1 MTNKLDIKQQNL
13 VNQFGEILKFGSTL
27 LSSTELNF
35 TKVRFKKQLLF
46 LVLCAA
52 QSYSESIFKLLR
64 NEPYFDKA
72 SEVLFRSLVETFI
85 NINYIYSGR
94 TQRNAFI
101 FIIDSVQ
108 EQIDFAEKHRSFWNK
123 YPKWNLTF
131 GHIKSPS
138 DWDQFI
144 NEKEVEIQKISKRYK
159 YKIPKQ
165 IPDIRGRAIIFDEH
179 LKKKKNLSERKS
191 LEKYY
196 VLYYKFFSQIA
207 HLNSSGL
214 NRFFVTDANGQQR
227 LMTDG
232 SPDEVERIVSITY
245 QIYFVLLRF
254 FAKEYKLYKKE
265 DFLQFE
271 KFSKSMLKS
280 EPL

>member
-1 MTNKLDIKQQNL
+1 VTNKFNAKQQNL

-46 LVLCAA
+46 LVVCAS

-64 NEPYFDKA
+64 SEPYFDKA

-101 FIIDSVQ
+101 FIIDSIQ

-144 NEKEVEIQKISKRYK
+144 NEKELEIQKISKRYK

-165 IPDIRGRAIIFDEH
+165 IPDIRGRAIIFDEY
-179 LKKKKNLSERKS
+179 LKKKKKLSERKS

-214 NRFFVTDANGQQR
+214 NRFFVTDSNGQQR

-232 SPDEVERIVSITY
+232 SPEDVERIVSITY

-265 DFLQFE
+265 DFVQFE
-271 KFSKSMLKS
+271 KFSKDMLKN
-280 EPL
+280 

>member
-1 MTNKLDIKQQNL
+1 MSNKFNAKQQDL

-46 LVLCAA
+46 PVLCAS

-123 YPKWNLTF
+123 YPKWHLTF

-144 NEKEVEIQKISKRYK
+144 NEKEAEIQKISKRYK

-165 IPDIRGRAIIFDEH
+165 IPDIRGRAIIFDEY
-179 LKKKKNLSERKS
+179 LKKKNTLSERKS

-214 NRFFVTDANGQQR
+214 NRFFVTNANGQQQ

-232 SPDEVERIVSITY
+232 SPDDVERIISITY

-254 FAKEYKLYKKE
+254 FAKEYKLYKNE
-265 DFLQFE
+265 DFVKFE
-271 KFSKSMLKS
+271 QFSKSILKS
-280 EPL
+280 